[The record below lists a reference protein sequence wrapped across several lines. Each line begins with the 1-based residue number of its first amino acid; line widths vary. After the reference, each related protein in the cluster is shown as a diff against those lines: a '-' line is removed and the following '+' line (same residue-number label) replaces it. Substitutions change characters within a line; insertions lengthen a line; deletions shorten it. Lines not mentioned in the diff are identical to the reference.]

1 MKVWR
6 VDLTCNNQSLGGVL
20 TKLRMVQGDSFL
32 PLLFLFFLFPLT
44 VVLYK
49 SESAYIFKN
58 KGKII
63 HHLFLGDLKLYAKNE
78 KGPESPFQTVQIFS
92 DDIGMEL
99 CHR

>member
-49 SESAYIFKN
+49 SESTYIFKEQMQDN
-58 KGKII
+58 SSS
-63 HHLFLGDLKLYAKNE
+63 FLG
-78 KGPESPFQTVQIFS
+78 
-92 DDIGMEL
+92 
-99 CHR
+99 